1 MALLAVVVVVAAAPL
16 HGLDEYDVDGKVYL
30 SHARDSL
37 AAVLP
42 IVDVAVAVAVG
53 AVVEALI
60 VDLVVVAG
68 NVAAVV
74 AAAAAVAAVAVVG
87 IDDDS

>member
-1 MALLAVVVVVAAAPL
+1 MDWWRGALLAAVVVAAPL

-42 IVDVAVAVAVG
+42 IVDVDVDVAVG
-53 AVVEALI
+53 TVVEALI
-60 VDLVVVAG
+60 VDVVVVAG
-68 NVAAVV
+68 NVAAVD
-74 AAAAAVAAVAVVG
+74 AAAAVAVVG

>member
-1 MALLAVVVVVAAAPL
+1 MDWWRGALLAAVVVAAPL

-42 IVDVAVAVAVG
+42 IVDVA
-53 AVVEALI
+53 
-60 VDLVVVAG
+60 
-68 NVAAVV
+68 
-74 AAAAAVAAVAVVG
+74 AAAAAVAVVD

>member
-1 MALLAVVVVVAAAPL
+1 MTFLSFSDASCFRWMDWWRGALLAAVVVAAPL

-42 IVDVAVAVAVG
+42 IADA
-53 AVVEALI
+53 
-60 VDLVVVAG
+60 
-68 NVAAVV
+68 AAVV
-74 AAAAAVAAVAVVG
+74 DAAAAVAVVD